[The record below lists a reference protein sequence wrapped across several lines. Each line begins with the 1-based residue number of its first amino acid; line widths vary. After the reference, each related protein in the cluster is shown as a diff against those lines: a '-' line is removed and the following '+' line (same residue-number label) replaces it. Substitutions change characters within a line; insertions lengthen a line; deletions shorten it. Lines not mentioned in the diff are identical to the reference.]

1 MDKNMYPMPDGMHA
15 IANHLLDLRPDTEVD
30 HDLLHPAPITSE
42 KNVWFFWHSG
52 FPNMHPY
59 TQRNIRAWHRRFSPE
74 GWAIRV
80 IDRLPC
86 SPLNIGNFLDTT
98 DPRTFP
104 RAFID
109 GTIGGDYAPQH
120 TSDLVRW
127 PLLLK
132 YGGVYA
138 DVGLM
143 QLGDLERVWSETV
156 ADPASPLDVL
166 SYNCGGVEER
176 SLANY
181 FLASGRDNALFA
193 RCHRLFL
200 ELWAADGGKVSTEGM
215 HSSPL
220 LRGVPLMG
228 QTPSFEENGKT
239 YGPEEVSRML
249 TDYITQGQVMSLVL
263 GLVDEEGCWD
273 GPRYCAERVYA
284 IEYMVGSQLI
294 NEMTAWDGPKAFRLM
309 SLSLPGDGEAESA
322 EQEQAREIVE
332 SCLQKSF
339 GFKLAHGMILRVLG
353 ETLGSLWR
361 KHDGSDNVPGTY
373 AHWLRHGTMYWNQ
386 DGIPPRMDFQVI
398 EPFKRGPLLREK

>member
-1 MDKNMYPMPDGMHA
+1 
-15 IANHLLDLRPDTEVD
+15 
-30 HDLLHPAPITSE
+30 
-42 KNVWFFWHSG
+42 
-52 FPNMHPY
+52 
-59 TQRNIRAWHRRFSPE
+59 
-74 GWAIRV
+74 
-80 IDRLPC
+80 
-86 SPLNIGNFLDTT
+86 LDTT
-98 DPRTFP
+98 DPGTFP

-143 QLGDLERVWSETV
+143 QLGDLERIWSETI
-156 ADPASPLDVL
+156 ADSASPFDVL

-181 FLASGRDNALFA
+181 FLASGRGNALFA

-215 HSSPL
+215 HSSAL

-228 QTPSFEENGKT
+228 QTLSFEENGKT

-249 TDYITQGQVMSLVL
+249 TDYITQGQVMALVM

-273 GPRYCAERVYA
+273 GPRYCAEKVYA

-322 EQEQAREIVE
+322 EQGQAREIVE
-332 SCLQKSF
+332 ACLQKWI
-339 GFKLAHGMILRVLG
+339 A
-353 ETLGSLWR
+353 
-361 KHDGSDNVPGTY
+361 
-373 AHWLRHGTMYWNQ
+373 
-386 DGIPPRMDFQVI
+386 
-398 EPFKRGPLLREK
+398 